1 MDRKKLKMKKKKK
14 GPLKIHDI
22 DRMTKKE
29 MAHYISQLKHELE
42 QVQLECN
49 FEIGY
54 KKKRTSFLIQDESQ
68 YLKHKEIHTAKDFE
82 LLRVT
87 QETDQRFRE
96 SRQKLVLKDLE
107 SREPKLLKNF
117 TDYLHVFHDNL
128 LMKNQSG
135 MLIDREKVDEQ
146 RLLSKIASM
155 DLVASRLFDRYKEW
169 SDDIIF
175 EHILKFRDA
184 MQSFNAIKQ
193 RILNSIWDTN
203 LGGREPVSV
212 ETEKM
217 QYYFNERHLD
227 NLKTL
232 HVWQKKVDFFQTKLE
247 KVTLDLNK
255 ASNLNTESKINQ
267 NQVRI
272 PNPEYK
278 KVRYKFLS
286 NRSEDSEIDELNVS
300 NFELTEKFKKLKAE
314 KENMKNKFILNMRKI
329 YQIAEFKAYVAEEIL
344 RLGLAIKNIQ
354 TLPENKKQQFLT
366 DAKLQ
371 RRKTYTVNIV

>member
-1 MDRKKLKMKKKKK
+1 MDRKKLKMKKKKERH
-14 GPLKIHDI
+14 LKVHDI

-29 MAHYISQLKHELE
+29 MAHYISKLKHELE

-54 KKKRTSFLIQDESQ
+54 RKKLNSFLIQDESQ
-68 YLKHKEIHTAKDFE
+68 YLKRKEIHTAKDFE

-87 QETDQRFRE
+87 QETDLRFRE
-96 SRQKLVLKDLE
+96 SRQKLALKDLE
-107 SREPKLLKNF
+107 SREPKILKNF

-135 MLIDREKVDEQ
+135 ILLDREKVDEQ

-155 DLVASRLFDRYKEW
+155 DLVASHLFDSYKEW

-203 LGGREPVSV
+203 LGGREPISV
-212 ETEKM
+212 EIEKM

-232 HVWQKKVDFFQTKLE
+232 QVWQKKVDFFQTKLE

-255 ASNLNTESKINQ
+255 ALNLNTESKIIQ

-286 NRSEDSEIDELNVS
+286 NRSEDSEIDELSVS
-300 NFELTEKFKKLKAE
+300 NFELTEKFTKLKAE
-314 KENMKNKFILNMRKI
+314 KENLRNKFILNMRKI

-344 RLGLAIKNIQ
+344 RIGLAIKNIQ